1 MWHVEAFNSRGAGG
15 EMEAL
20 LRDRLLPYFRHR
32 GFNVRAFA
40 TQASL
45 GPRQFWLATELER
58 FADIDDWPARGG
70 DEGAAILADLLALAV
85 GIEASVVAEL

>member
-1 MWHVEAFNSRGAGG
+1 MWHVEAFDSRGAPG

-20 LRDRLLPYFRHR
+20 LRDRLLPYFRGQ

-45 GPRQFWLATELER
+45 GPRQFWLATEIER
-58 FADIDDWPARGG
+58 FGEIDDWPARGG
-70 DEGAAILADLLALAV
+70 NEGMAIIADLLALAV
-85 GIEASVVAEL
+85 GIRASVIAEL